1 MVCILEYN
9 YTSLSRSVVRRER
22 GPSGRRHGRAWTAAQ
37 TSPSVSACCRSPN
50 RSLQHLQP
58 TLNGQKRFTRV
69 EFPTTSKM
77 PAFCSSV
84 SVSYCAVGRGP
95 CAIANNS
102 ETLMGREKT
111 YREAF
116 DLQSRSSAL
125 HSPPCTASRGSAC
138 KTNHST
144 AQALG
149 QEPYDGLEERSQ
161 ILQPEAA

>member
-1 MVCILEYN
+1 M
-9 YTSLSRSVVRRER
+9 
-22 GPSGRRHGRAWTAAQ
+22 
-37 TSPSVSACCRSPN
+37 
-50 RSLQHLQP
+50 
-58 TLNGQKRFTRV
+58 NGQKRFTRV

-84 SVSYCAVGRGP
+84 SVSYCVVGSGP
-95 CAIANNS
+95 CAIANSS
-102 ETLMGREKT
+102 ETIMGREKT

-125 HSPPCTASRGSAC
+125 HSPPCTVSRGSAC

-149 QEPYDGLEERSQ
+149 QELYDGLEERSQ
-161 ILQPEAA
+161 ILQPEAAQQRILLHSNPLVRFSQHEFLLTRRFMKQTKASFNYVCQSTCRPAAS